1 MEYESHLTEGV
12 YLSRVRSVLIKV
24 AVSKE
29 EHCTIYSPSLVR
41 LPDWQLL
48 GSRVWFSSSS
58 NPKSKYPHT
67 WELIEVSQGDFLYVN
82 TATTND
88 LILEGIQLGKIPELE
103 GYPHTFKDVP
113 LGVHNSRI
121 GLILE
126 GENQHRQNYKSCPL
140 KYPYIEPENNCLVM
154 VENVMLYDE
163 IRRGFF
169 PDTESID
176 KKQKL
181 KDLIAARLMGY
192 RAVLFCCVQHNHV
205 QRVCLADH
213 IDKLYGQ
220 LIRQALQAGVEIYS
234 YSLEISLDKIEIGQP
249 LPLIIPRLH
258 PIAR

>member
-12 YLSRVRSVLIKV
+12 YLSRMRSVLVKV

-29 EHCTIYSPSLVR
+29 EQRTIYCPSLVR

-58 NPKSKYPHT
+58 NPKRKYPHT
-67 WELIEVSQGDFLYVN
+67 WELVEVSQGDLLYIN

-88 LILEGIQLGKIPELE
+88 LILEGIEHGKIPELE
-103 GYPHTFKDVP
+103 GYSQAFKDVP
-113 LGVHNSRI
+113 LGIHNSRI
-121 GLILE
+121 GLLLE
-126 GENQHRQNYKSCPL
+126 GDFQHRLNYRGCPL
-140 KYPYIEPENNCLVM
+140 KHPYKQPDKNCLVM

-163 IRRGFF
+163 IHRGFF
-169 PDTESID
+169 PDVASID

-192 RAVLFCCVQHNHV
+192 RAVLFCCVQHNRV

-220 LIRQALQAGVEIYS
+220 LLRQAIQADVEVYT
-234 YSLEISLDKIEIGQP
+234 YSLDITLSHIAIDKP
-249 LPLIIPRLH
+249 LPLIIPRLQ
-258 PIAR
+258 PIIR